1 MNIRVKKS
9 YIDWNK
15 KKELKKW
22 GFTIKYDRKWKVYN
36 LTLPSNIQLVNFHNT
51 ILYFLFT
58 DTGRHLGSTFNPFEQ
73 DGGSLTFV
81 P

>member
-1 MNIRVKKS
+1 MNIRVKKLS
-9 YIDWNK
+9 MDRSK

-22 GFTIKYDRKWKVYN
+22 GFTIKYDRKWKVYD
-36 LTLPSNIQLVNFHNT
+36 LTLPSNIQLVHFHS

-58 DTGRHLGSTFNPFEQ
+58 NTGKHLGRIFDPFEQ
-73 DGGSLTFV
+73 DGGLLTFV